1 VRISSSMVVAS
12 MTKHYVHD
20 GPLHQP
26 TMRQAL
32 FLTVLLLLTP
42 LSGCFGTQETTSDN
56 QEDSMYPSILER
68 HTLEWNWTG
77 SYARVLQDGPH
88 SPLPVQEAFIDVDTT
103 GTWEG
108 GPNSA
113 EVHLSYWLPSNTE
126 AGEQVPVIAIV
137 SPYFD
142 YGSPGSQSTPTNVVG
157 GGRGEFIYDNFI
169 PHGYALA
176 QVAVFATEQS
186 TGCFDYRGDGEGQGI
201 HAAVEWLGT
210 QNWSNGHVAIYGKSY
225 EGATAW
231 EAAAQGSE
239 YLKTI
244 VPISGTTALGPLLYK
259 NGSAEARSQVM
270 HSNYGGSILDYDG
283 DDLDNMCGDV
293 MEGFLAG
300 PMRYGLGEF
309 DPYMDN
315 YYDERSHIDK
325 ALGTYNGSIYWV
337 QGMQDWNVDPHQV
350 FGGPPGT
357 NWYQTYIDNGYEVA
371 GMLGQWE
378 HNYPDQWS
386 KHNNQDSGY
395 GGEAIHNMTRWD
407 WGQDLFEWF
416 EYYLKGIGERPALHA
431 QIQRNDGQWRIEET
445 WPPEDMEFQ
454 RLDLSSCMSSGVW
467 VGTGSFI
474 VGGDDSLTVDCG
486 PLSADKET
494 HISGLMPLH
503 LSVVPN
509 FDGGQVFIEVQDSET
524 GARLGHA
531 TMDVRYHAGG
541 YEAQTVTPGE
551 IVVMLMEF
559 QAIDAVL
566 PAGHG
571 LTFVMTETG
580 EDYLQP
586 ACSPT
591 CFMHVLP
598 SLSTADV
605 PVIER
610 DGSNVLITP
619 QGEDAA
625 NNQ

>member
-1 VRISSSMVVAS
+1 M
-12 MTKHYVHD
+12 KHHVHD
-20 GPLHQP
+20 RPLLGP

-32 FLTVLLLLTP
+32 FLTVLLLMMP
-42 LSGCFGTQETTSDN
+42 LSGCFGEN
-56 QEDSMYPSILER
+56 EAAEPMEDAGMYPAIWDR
-68 HTLEWNWTG
+68 HTLDWNWTG
-77 SYARVLQDGPH
+77 SYARVLEEGPH
-88 SPLPVQEAFIDVDTT
+88 EALPVQEATIEVDTT

-126 AGEQVPVIAIV
+126 AGEQVPVIAVV

-142 YGSPGSQSTPTNVVG
+142 YGPVGSQSSPTNVVSA
-157 GGRGEFIYDNFI
+157 GRGEFIYDNFV

-176 QVAVFATEQS
+176 QVAVFATEES

-231 EAAAQGSE
+231 EAAAQGSQ

-270 HSNYGGSILDYDG
+270 HSNYGSSILDYDS
-283 DDLDNMCGDV
+283 DDLDNMCADV
-293 MEGFLAG
+293 LEGFLAG
-300 PMRYGLGEF
+300 PTRYGLGEM
-309 DPYMDN
+309 DPYMDK

-337 QGMQDWNVDPHQV
+337 QGLQDWNVDPHQV

-357 NWYQTYIDNGYEVA
+357 NWYQEYIDNGYDVA
-371 GMLGQWE
+371 GMIGQWE

-407 WGQDLFEWF
+407 WAQDLFEWF
-416 EYYLKGIGERPALHA
+416 EYYLKGVGEKPALHA
-431 QIQRNDGQWRIEET
+431 QVQRNDGQWRVEET
-445 WPPEDMEFQ
+445 WPPADMEFH
-454 RLDLSSCMSSGVW
+454 RIELSSCMSSGVW
-467 VGTGSFI
+467 VGTGSFV

-486 PLSADKET
+486 PVSEDKDT
-494 HISGLMPLH
+494 YIAGLAPLR

-509 FDGGQVFIEVQDSET
+509 FDGGQVFIEMRDSET
-524 GARLGHA
+524 GVRLGHA
-531 TMDVRYHAGG
+531 TMDIRYHAGG
-541 YEAQTVTPGE
+541 YDAQTVVPGE
-551 IVVMLMEF
+551 LVDMMMEF
-559 QAIDAVL
+559 QAIDAIL

-571 LTFVMTETG
+571 LTFYMTETG

-598 SLSTADV
+598 SLSTFDL

-619 QGEDAA
+619 QGSDAA